1 MIRINGRWHYE
12 PKEGD
17 LSLIEIKKELYRAGR
32 GLESMKGV
40 PRDELLAEY
49 IKIYGDGPV
58 PVPSTTMITV
68 RDSSGRI
75 I

>member
-12 PKEGD
+12 PNEGD
-17 LSLIEIKKELYRAGR
+17 LSFMELKKELYRSGR
-32 GLESMKGV
+32 DWESMKGK
-40 PRDELLAEY
+40 PLDELLADY
-49 IKIYGDGPV
+49 IKIYGAGPV

-68 RDSSGRI
+68 RNSAGRI

>member
-17 LSLIEIKKELYRAGR
+17 LNILELLKHLRRSGRDVESLKGKPRA
-32 GLESMKGV
+32 
-40 PRDELLAEY
+40 ELLADY

-58 PVPSTTMITV
+58 PVPSTTLITV
-68 RDSSGRI
+68 RDSEGRMI
-75 I
+75 